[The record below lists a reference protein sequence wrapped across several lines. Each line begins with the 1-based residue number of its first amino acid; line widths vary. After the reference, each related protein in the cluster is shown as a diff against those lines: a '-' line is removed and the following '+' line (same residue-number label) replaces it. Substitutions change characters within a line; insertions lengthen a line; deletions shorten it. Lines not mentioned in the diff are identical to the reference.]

1 MHREHWYKKKLET
14 AYKIICDWRRGGGG
28 RMMEIEALILSNF
41 IYRTDRP
48 IV

>member
-1 MHREHWYKKKLET
+1 MHREYCYKKKLKI
-14 AYKIICDWRRGGGG
+14 AYKIISDCRRTGGG
-28 RMMEIEALILSNF
+28 RMTEIEELILSNF